1 MGIGGV
7 QAGCPTGGEKEGP
20 PQKPRGKLTSSQ
32 GNWCLGSLGQQ
43 PLLGAKEQHT
53 HPWISPPQP
62 ALPDPP
68 ASPPP
73 QALSDSQIRVP
84 GRNWRAWQ
92 ERISLGS
99 QKRDVGSKS
108 GWGIETKA
116 SAQSRKHEWVLTLF
130 AGTLFVSLG
139 YVLSLSGSTREEAR
153 KVGETQVPWGW
164 ETEVLGA
171 PEMLDQGLNPSP
183 LNWQADSD
191 PLDYQ
196 GSPIMKWKAECEK
209 RLFVLQILKA
219 VGSEKRL
226 GKASWR
232 R

>member
-7 QAGCPTGGEKEGP
+7 QAGWPTGGEKEGP

-53 HPWISPPQP
+53 HSWISPPQP

-92 ERISLGS
+92 ERISPGS

-171 PEMLDQGLNPSP
+171 PEMLDQGLNPSA